1 MPAWE
6 YELFLKAINKLVK
19 EENERNKQ
27 EQEGH
32 GHGYKDIQ
40 KMSNPNYIKSMSN
53 KYMNS
58 TNMPSMPKMP
68 KI

>member
-32 GHGYKDIQ
+32 GYKDIQ
-40 KMSNPNYIKSMSN
+40 KMSNPNYIKNMSN

-58 TNMPSMPKMP
+58 TKMPSMPKMP